1 VKKRMQRQLKVIE
14 SGKFAKEWVG
24 EFKAGCKNFNKI
36 RRAEEKHGIEKVG
49 AKLRGLMSW
58 LGKKTKK
65 VGKGV
70 SQASY
75 VSTSK

>member
-1 VKKRMQRQLKVIE
+1 MSAEQLAARVLSEASEIPSE
-14 SGKFAKEWVG
+14 Q
-24 EFKAGCKNFNKI
+24 I
-36 RRAEEKHGIEKVG
+36 RKGEEKHGIEKVG
-49 AKLRGLMSW
+49 AKLRGMMSW
-58 LGKKTKK
+58 LGKKAKS